1 VCIFHKQCEQKKQH
15 HLLNLFKRH
24 PYSGVSFY
32 LFPLSIFLS
41 ICGNAVGSV
50 GNFITRWASKGEAMI
65 RTIALSYEKKLETDI
80 KLEDLNSGNYHWYW
94 IDFSQATPEETNQL
108 LVPLRFHPL
117 AVEDCIYTLQRPK
130 LDYYAANTF
139 FVTQALN
146 PETMKKEE
154 VDFFLG
160 REYLVS
166 YHHHPSIE
174 INEVWD
180 RLKDAP
186 DSKDWNPAHI
196 FYYILDKMVDN
207 YFPLVYKIED
217 TLSELDENSKG
228 RTMEVLLE
236 DLFDTRHELLSLRHT
251 ITPMRDLVYRILN
264 SQRLE
269 DLQERKE
276 YFSDIHDH
284 LLKLTEMIEAN
295 RELTQDIRDSYI
307 SINSHESNHV
317 MKVLTVIT
325 TIFMPLTFIAGIYGM
340 NFHYMPELTW
350 KYGYYGA
357 LFLMFFIGA
366 WMSLWFKKKGW
377 FK

>member
-1 VCIFHKQCEQKKQH
+1 
-15 HLLNLFKRH
+15 
-24 PYSGVSFY
+24 
-32 LFPLSIFLS
+32 
-41 ICGNAVGSV
+41 
-50 GNFITRWASKGEAMI
+50 MI
-65 RTIALSYEKKLETDI
+65 RTIALSLQNKL
-80 KLEDLNSGNYHWYW
+80 LQGLNVAELISGSFRWYW
-94 IDFSQATPEETNQL
+94 IDFTQATNEETEL
-108 LVPLRFHPL
+108 LRDPLRFHPL
-117 AVEDCIYTLQRPK
+117 AIEDCIFTLQRPK

-146 PETMKKEE
+146 PETMTREE

-160 REYLVS
+160 KGYLVS
-166 YHHHPSIE
+166 FHHNPSLE
-174 INEVWD
+174 IDEVWN
-180 RLKDAP
+180 RLMGAADLQ
-186 DSKDWNPAHI
+186 DWDPPHV
-196 FYYILDKMVDN
+196 FYYVLDKMVDN

-217 TLSELDENSKG
+217 TLNELDENSKG
-228 RTMEVLLE
+228 RSMEVLLE

-251 ITPMRDLVYRILN
+251 ITPMRDLVYRIIN

-269 DLQERKE
+269 ELQERKE

-340 NFHYMPELTW
+340 NFRNMPELTW
-350 KYGYYGA
+350 KYGYFGA
-357 LFLMFFIGA
+357 LVIMFLVGA
-366 WMSLWFKKKGW
+366 GMSLWFKKKGW